1 MIWSIL
7 SFLFFI
13 SSAIIF
19 FAFFKFLKKYMI
31 VFDTFLKF
39 NSSDFFDVFNGPFAR
54 AGSMEDVI
62 NEVVFDEEN

>member
-1 MIWSIL
+1 MIWSVL

-19 FAFFKFLKKYMI
+19 FAFFKFMKKYMI

-39 NSSDFFDVFNGPFAR
+39 NSSDFFDVFKGPFAG
-54 AGSMEDVI
+54 AGPVIDVSD
-62 NEVVFDEEN
+62 EVVYEEN